1 MALVAGH
8 RLLEGKGDKTD
19 HARILQAQ
27 LPGRLRADGFWLASR
42 SIALVP
48 EDGSRVLRRVWLSP
62 QLDRSRRRGLVFLRR
77 HLHGERRCRSS
88 GGKDLRASSGTVEL
102 SLFSSLL
109 ATLPCWRSGPSSG
122 SLASRRVVGA

>member
-1 MALVAGH
+1 FSWMREVTLPVAKYVGAALLPALIAEH
-8 RLLEGKGDKTD
+8 Q
-19 HARILQAQ
+19 ARYADDRRCFLVLDLTVDA
-27 LPGRLRADGFWLASR
+27 LPPG
-42 SIALVP
+42 
-48 EDGSRVLRRVWLSP
+48 
-62 QLDRSRRRGLVFLRR
+62 
-77 HLHGERRCRSS
+77 RCRSS